1 MSLPEPSLEPAAA
14 SHLVST
20 GDIIFDLFASAKIQI
35 VGVAGA
41 TGGVGATGTTRAD
54 NNSDLTAVL
63 ETNDDHLEHLQR
75 LSTDEERRAFFLCHV
90 GFATRTVV
98 ESLTARATSLLRVD
112 PREAENLIGTSFW
125 LAERLDDDFARGKAN
140 RAFANLVHLRG
151 DQSEALVHYAR
162 AKELLL
168 ANGCR
173 ARSRYHC
180 QFLVARLSLPRQA

>member
-1 MSLPEPSLEPAAA
+1 M
-14 SHLVST
+14 
-20 GDIIFDLFASAKIQI
+20 
-35 VGVAGA
+35 GVAGA

-151 DQSEALVHYAR
+151 DQSEALVHYAL
-162 AKELLL
+162 AKDYFSRTGAELEAAITASSSLHAL
-168 ANGCR
+168 VFQGKHEHALNEAEF
-173 ARSRYHC
+173 ARGD
-180 QFLVARLSLPRQA
+180 F